1 MSAKQN
7 TAKQDILDA
16 INTKHDA
23 DHINQ
28 RLAECFYDFVDEH
41 ESFQTLTDKE
51 QIEVKHAWL
60 SDLMDRL
67 DILDPAEK
75 DLFLKTVLKYY

>member
-23 DHINQ
+23 DYINQ
-28 RLAECFYDFVDEH
+28 QLAECFYDFVDEH
-41 ESFQTLTDKE
+41 EAFKTLTDKE